1 MSNSEAFLNSY
12 SAIEKHLRSR
22 TGSDR
27 SLSFYQLVER
37 ASTSMLEVKRFRV
50 DLKEYADLRNAI
62 VHERSDGHVIAEPND
77 RAVQDIRSIESLILK
92 PPIVIPLF
100 QQKVQCLEESS
111 SIGKAVSL
119 MHKHSF
125 SQIPITKSGSFHA
138 LLTANTVA
146 RWLGAQVDD
155 DVFSVDETTIVEVLK
170 YTEDPENHSFLSKG
184 STLFQVL
191 ECFDDFVHRG
201 KRLEAVLI
209 TERGKQSEALLGILT
224 VYDLPKV
231 LSKIQLAGGT
241 AT

>member
-1 MSNSEAFLNSY
+1 MP
-12 SAIEKHLRSR
+12 
-22 TGSDR
+22 
-27 SLSFYQLVER
+27 
-37 ASTSMLEVKRFRV
+37 EVKRFRV

-77 RAVQDIRSIESLILK
+77 RAVQDIQRIESLILK

-111 SIGKAVSL
+111 SIGQAVSL

-125 SQIPITKSGSFHA
+125 SQIPITKSGSFLA

-155 DVFSVDETTIVEVLK
+155 DDFSADGTTIAKVLK
-170 YTEDPENHSFLSKG
+170 YTEDPENHAFLSKG

-191 ECFDDFVHRG
+191 ERFDVFERRG
-201 KRLEAVLI
+201 KSLEAVLI
-209 TERGKQSEALLGILT
+209 TEKGNKSEALLGILT
-224 VYDLPKV
+224 VFDLPKV
-231 LSKIQLAGGT
+231 LIKIQLAGGT
-241 AT
+241 AI